1 YQLQQSTPGMVIIDV
16 TFEVLGQIVDA
27 FRKYGHL
34 HFRRSGIAG
43 LGRIGLDDFRLACGR
58 NRHRAFLSL
67 TSLLPG
73 YCAGA
78 AGPGSRP
85 PRSPDTTYARASP
98 AYRRDI
104 GTRPPGQARRP

>member
-1 YQLQQSTPGMVIIDV
+1 MVIIDV

-43 LGRIGLDDFRLACGR
+43 LGRIGLDHFRLASRR

-67 TSLLPG
+67 TGPLPG
-73 YCAGA
+73 VWGGG
-78 AGPGSRP
+78 AGPGFRPARSRHA
-85 PRSPDTTYARASP
+85 TYAGAWP